1 MRAAERPPAAAEI
14 EFSGIET
21 VDSEEAGTT
30 LTWCIHGCVRE
41 IMRARFKIRENDRDI
56 DPASRDGNSLA
67 AGKKR
72 RRKKDL
78 REWQK
83 GKNASKWDK
92 RP

>member
-41 IMRARFKIRENDRDI
+41 SMRARFKIRENDRDI

-72 RRKKDL
+72 RRKKVF

-83 GKNASKWDK
+83 GEKCIKMG
-92 RP
+92 